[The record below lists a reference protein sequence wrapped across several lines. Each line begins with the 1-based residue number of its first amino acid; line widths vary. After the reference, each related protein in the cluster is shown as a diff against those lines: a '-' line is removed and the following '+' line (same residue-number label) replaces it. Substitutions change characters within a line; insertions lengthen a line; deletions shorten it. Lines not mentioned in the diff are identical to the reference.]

1 MEGLGSCWN
10 GLEGRGV
17 RKQCVEVVDWVI
29 VVYSGR
35 GCQDKMVEMVGEG
48 SGELPESRGS
58 TGWPPRG
65 GPPFAE
71 NMGYR

>member
-10 GLEGRGV
+10 GLEGGRV
-17 RKQCVEVVDWVI
+17 RKQRVKVVDWVI

-35 GCQDKMVEMVGEG
+35 GCQDEMVEMVGEG

-58 TGWPPRG
+58 TG
-65 GPPFAE
+65 
-71 NMGYR
+71 